1 MADQPTSPL
10 PDARPLWC
18 FVTDRHRIAG
28 GTERG
33 SPGLVA
39 LVESAARA
47 GVPLIQVRERDL
59 EAGALATLVRACVRA
74 VSGLGARILVNDR
87 ADVALACGAHGVHL
101 RGDGVPTARVRRLA
115 PPEFLI
121 GRSVHTPAEA
131 AAASGGGADYLIAG
145 TVLPTASKPGASQ
158 YLGFEGLRSVAS
170 ASSVPVLAIGGM
182 TRASI
187 ADVGRAGA
195 AGIAAVGLF
204 CEGGAQAMHL
214 AAMLRESRLVF
225 DTLRRVS

>member
-1 MADQPTSPL
+1 
-10 PDARPLWC
+10 
-18 FVTDRHRIAG
+18 
-28 GTERG
+28 
-33 SPGLVA
+33 VA

-59 EAGALATLVRACVRA
+59 EAGALAALVRACMRA

-101 RGDGVPTARVRRLA
+101 RADGVPTARVRRLA
-115 PPEFLI
+115 PPAFLI

-131 AAASGGGADYLIAG
+131 AAASGAGADYLIAG
-145 TVLPTASKPGASQ
+145 TVLPTRPSPAP
-158 YLGFEGLRSVAS
+158 LDTWPRLRSVAS

-204 CEGGAQAMHL
+204 CEGGAQAVHV
-214 AAMLRESRLVF
+214 AAMIRESRLVF